1 MEQIF
6 QTINSHVSKESLR
19 AMAQTMDAR
28 GIAPVHSAMIRF
40 KQAIASLRSVRQ
52 NLEVEM
58 KNLQKQRCLSHKI
71 IAQKSAVAMACNSKS
86 ILAKALVSYGILQN
100 PTDYDSSHHPSMHI
114 VSSCALC
121 QKPAQVTMP

>member
-6 QTINSHVSKESLR
+6 QTINSHVSKESLQ

-40 KQAIASLRSVRQ
+40 KQAITSLRSARQ

-58 KNLQKQRCLSHKI
+58 KNLEKQRCLSHKI
-71 IAQKSAVAMACNSKS
+71 AHKICGACHTLPW
-86 ILAKALVSYGILQN
+86 LAITTN
-100 PTDYDSSHHPSMHI
+100 RF
-114 VSSCALC
+114 
-121 QKPAQVTMP
+121 